1 MAMLVVDGHAISRDP
16 AEMSWGLQPVNAS
29 DAGRTQDGTMHTN
42 RVTVKRKISLTW
54 NIVHQ
59 EQATE
64 ILQAFFPEYVSVLYF
79 DPLDGKNETRTFYTG
94 DMSAPFRSYK
104 VPVVGGTTFKTISFD
119 IIEV

>member
-16 AEMSWGLQPVNAS
+16 SEMTWGLQAVNAS

-42 RVTVKRKISLTW
+42 RVTVKRKIALTW

-59 EQATE
+59 SQAAE
-64 ILQAFFPEYVSVLYF
+64 ILKAFLPEYVSVTYF
-79 DPLDGKNETRTFYTG
+79 DPLDDQNETRKFYTG
-94 DMSAPFRSYK
+94 DMSAPFRSYS